1 MQEEFWPGNY
11 KHTATSG
18 KEHGDDIAIAIFP
31 EVHYGVLSSLALAAP
46 YPQGVFS
53 QCLSQLSGKE
63 HPDTSAC
70 GDV

>member
-46 YPQGVFS
+46 CPQGYS
-53 QCLSQLSGKE
+53 INACLSCQVKSILTLQHVE
-63 HPDTSAC
+63 M
-70 GDV
+70 